1 MFGIGEV
8 ARRTGL
14 RPSAVRY
21 YEERGLISPDE
32 RRSGKRAYS
41 EKSVERLLLI
51 VHAKRLGFS
60 LEEIRE
66 LLDGFAE
73 RRWSKAASEKLAALE
88 TMAQRI
94 EKLRSALNKIAGCA
108 CRDLET
114 CAHAIASKC

>member
-21 YEERGLISPDE
+21 YEERGLIAPDE
-32 RRSGKRAYS
+32 RRGGKRAYS
-41 EKSVERLLLI
+41 EKAVERLILI
-51 VHAKRLGFS
+51 VRAKELGFT
-60 LEEIRE
+60 LDEIRE

-73 RRWSKAASEKLAALE
+73 RRWSRLASEKLAALE
-88 TMAQRI
+88 ALAQRI
-94 EKLRSALNKIAGCA
+94 DSLRAALNKIAGCA

>member
-21 YEERGLISPDE
+21 YEERGLIAPDE

-41 EKSVERLLLI
+41 DKTVERLLLI
-51 VHAKRLGFS
+51 LHAKQLGFS
-60 LEEIRE
+60 LDEIRE
-66 LLDGFAE
+66 LLDGFPE
-73 RRWSKAASEKLAALE
+73 RRWSKLASEKLAALE

-94 EKLRSALNKIAGCA
+94 ERLRSSLTKIAGCA

-114 CAHAIASKC
+114 CAHAIAAKC